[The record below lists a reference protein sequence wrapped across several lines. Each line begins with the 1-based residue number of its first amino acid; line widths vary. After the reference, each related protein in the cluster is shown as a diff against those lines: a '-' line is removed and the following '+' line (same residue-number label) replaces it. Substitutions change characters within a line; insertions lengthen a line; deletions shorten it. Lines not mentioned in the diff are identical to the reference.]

1 MSVPTR
7 TGLLADKVLRYWELT
22 RLVADARHVMA
33 PLHDELVRAICADGE
48 PIDVEGL
55 PTLRVV
61 DRRSGRLWDVKA
73 LALHEPREFQRL
85 LDLGCLTVL
94 DKVADAQVQAGNLAG
109 VHRAFGHEMYAQA
122 LVFDRSR

>member
-7 TGLLADKVLRYWELT
+7 TSLLADKVLRYWELT

-33 PLHDELVRAICADGE
+33 PLHDELVRAICEDGE

-61 DRRSGRLWDVKA
+61 ERRSGRLWDVKA
-73 LALHEPREFQRL
+73 LATQEPREFQRL
-85 LDLGCLTVL
+85 LSENAEVRCRLQRVL
-94 DKVADAQVQAGNLAG
+94 KVRHSPLERLDNQGRVG
-109 VHRAFGHEMYAQA
+109 
-122 LVFDRSR
+122 